1 MVGILYL
8 LCQLPVEIYSN
19 HNQFLKGMP
28 GNPKLY
34 ILGKNL
40 ASCPGWGER
49 VRPGETGVLHVTQA
63 PPRIPLEEKR
73 FLGDLKVLLGSLIS
87 GVLIFFLF
95 CLSLRMLLLGL
106 YPFQSQP
113 NMEKHLLNIKSICLK
128 AFSFLTIT
136 DMQLRSE
143 YHVMDFGKN
152 H

>member
-87 GVLIFFLF
+87 GVLIFFILF
-95 CLSLRMLLLGL
+95 IIENVTPRSVPFSKPAKYGETPVKYKIYMLKG
-106 YPFQSQP
+106 
-113 NMEKHLLNIKSICLK
+113 I
-128 AFSFLTIT
+128 
-136 DMQLRSE
+136 
-143 YHVMDFGKN
+143 
-152 H
+152 